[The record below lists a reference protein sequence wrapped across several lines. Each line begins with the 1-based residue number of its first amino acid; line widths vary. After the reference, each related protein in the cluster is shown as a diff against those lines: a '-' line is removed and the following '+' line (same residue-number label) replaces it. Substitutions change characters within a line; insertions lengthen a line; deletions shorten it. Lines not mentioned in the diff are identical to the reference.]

1 MTAEQAH
8 GHAGPP
14 EIHHET
20 SDANITAVL
29 GFALGLFVVA
39 VVVHV
44 LIYFLFLYFSSRE
57 AHRLAPQYPMAI
69 GQEQQL
75 PPEPRLQ
82 TNPRE
87 DLLKLR
93 EAEDAVLDGYGWVDR
108 NAGIVRIPIALAMKL
123 TLERGLPA
131 RQMAEPV
138 TLPPDSGDA
147 NSGRNIGERR
157 K

>member
-8 GHAGPP
+8 EHAGPP

-29 GFALGLFVVA
+29 RFGLALFVVA

-44 LIYFLFLYFSSRE
+44 LIYLLFMYFSARE
-57 AHRLAPQYPMAI
+57 ADRLAPQYPMAI
-69 GQEQQL
+69 GREQQL

-93 EAEDAVLDGYGWVDR
+93 QAEDAILDSYGWVDR
-108 NAGIVRIPIALAMKL
+108 NAGIVRIPIAEAMKL
-123 TLERGLPA
+123 TLARGLPA
-131 RQMAEPV
+131 RAMPAPPT
-138 TLPPDSGDA
+138 TLPDSGDA
-147 NSGRNIGERR
+147 NSGRNLGE
-157 K
+157 KGK